1 MGAGTCIPGR
11 YAHARLHCPVQS
23 ARRNDTM
30 RHLELAAAARLI
42 IVDERQTEK
51 TRVPVGDLGLG
62 K

>member
-1 MGAGTCIPGR
+1 
-11 YAHARLHCPVQS
+11 
-23 ARRNDTM
+23 M